1 MRQTPG
7 HKRDCQRAG
16 LQSDTNPPSMGSSNQ
31 DDLHSRRDK
40 ATNPA
45 KETEPG
51 GVGMAAR
58 MPATAGD
65 MADLRIFRGADGDA
79 GGIPVEY
86 VTEFLV
92 RRPGVY
98 QTHCWSAARWHEIP
112 PEDRPDPRAV
122 KTLGDD
128 AFFVVLSRVGD
139 LPDGAA
145 GPA

>member
-16 LQSDTNPPSMGSSNQ
+16 LQSGTNPPNMGSSNQ

-79 GGIPVEY
+79 GGRKPDYSI
-86 VTEFLV
+86 EFTIL
-92 RRPGVY
+92 RPGVY
-98 QTHCWSAARWHEIP
+98 RQDFWSADRWAETPPDRRPARRSVSVI
-112 PEDRPDPRAV
+112 DGGAMFAV
-122 KTLGDD
+122 
-128 AFFVVLSRVGD
+128 FERVGD
-139 LPDGAA
+139 VPPDLA
-145 GPA
+145 